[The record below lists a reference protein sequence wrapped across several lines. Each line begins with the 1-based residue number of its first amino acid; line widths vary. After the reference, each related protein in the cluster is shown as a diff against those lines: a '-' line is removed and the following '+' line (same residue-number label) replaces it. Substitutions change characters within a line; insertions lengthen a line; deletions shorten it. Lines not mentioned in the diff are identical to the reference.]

1 MRRSNTV
8 HIIAGK
14 ETKAKLI
21 ALGKAFVN
29 LWNEVNTLRFEQYKR
44 HELVDFDETEKIV
57 YEKYKSILHGA
68 NVEQV
73 TRKNMGAWKS
83 FFTLSKK
90 KKEGELPKWM
100 KPKPP
105 HKKKDGLFLLI
116 RNDRYKMVPLT

>member
-29 LWNEVNTLRFEQYKR
+29 CWNEVNTLRLEQYKR
-44 HELVDFDETEKIV
+44 HELVDFAKTEKIV
-57 YEKYKSILHGA
+57 YEKYKSALHGA

-73 TRKNMGAWKS
+73 TRKNAGACKS
-83 FFTLSKK
+83 FFKLSKK
-90 KKEGELPKWM
+90 KR
-100 KPKPP
+100 
-105 HKKKDGLFLLI
+105 KKGNCLSG
-116 RNDRYKMVPLT
+116 